1 MRGSCGSRSKL
12 VLKYTQFERTIQF
25 HLAFAGSS
33 TEKSRMRHSL
43 LYVVLAFSLLAGAQ
57 QKTGAH
63 GAKKSPD
70 KTNPSV
76 TADTRTGETKLITKD
91 EANIA
96 LQRAFG
102 YDPSQ
107 SWEVL
112 FIEPSEVKGISE
124 VFVRLNKKEV
134 VEFFVLPGQKAI
146 KGEMVPFGPNP
157 FAEDRAKLVAADGPF
172 RGPEKA
178 VISVVEFSDLQ
189 CPYCKNA
196 QPTIDRLTADFP
208 QVKFIFQNF
217 PMPKHPWAMKGALY
231 AECAA
236 EADHAAFWKFINAV
250 YENQGGIALA
260 TADDKLKELATA
272 SGLDGQK
279 ILACAASPE
288 AQVRVDK
295 SIALGKS
302 VGMQGTPTVYINGRE
317 LPGLGGLE
325 YDQLKA
331 LMKFEIEH
339 AGR

>member
-1 MRGSCGSRSKL
+1 
-12 VLKYTQFERTIQF
+12 
-25 HLAFAGSS
+25 
-33 TEKSRMRHSL
+33 MRHSL
-43 LYVVLAFSLLAGAQ
+43 LYAVLAFSLLAGAQ
-57 QKTGAH
+57 DKTGAD
-63 GAKKSPD
+63 GAKQSPN
-70 KTNPSV
+70 KTNVNASAKK
-76 TADTRTGETKLITKD
+76 TEASGSKTKPDANTDEMKVITKA
-91 EANIA
+91 EAEVA

-112 FIEPSEVKGISE
+112 FIEPSEVKGISD
-124 VFVRLNKKEV
+124 VLVRLNKKEV

-189 CPYCKNA
+189 CPFCKKA

-217 PMPKHPWAMKGALY
+217 PMPMHPWAMKGALY

-236 EADHAAFWKFINAV
+236 EADHQAFWKFINAV

-279 ILACAASPE
+279 ISACAASPA
-288 AQVRVDK
+288 AQVRVGK

-302 VGMQGTPTVYINGRE
+302 VGMRGTPTVYINGRKM
-317 LPGLGGLE
+317 PGLGGLE

-331 LMKFEIEH
+331 LMQFEIEH

>member
-1 MRGSCGSRSKL
+1 MK
-12 VLKYTQFERTIQF
+12 
-25 HLAFAGSS
+25 
-33 TEKSRMRHSL
+33 HSL
-43 LYVVLAFSLLAGAQ
+43 LYVALAFSLLAGAQ
-57 QKTGAH
+57 EKNGAE
-63 GAKKSPD
+63 GAKQSSNPTVNASATKTLASGSKS
-70 KTNPSV
+70 KS
-76 TADTRTGETKLITKD
+76 DTRADEMKLITRE
-91 EANIA
+91 EAEVA
-96 LQRAFG
+96 LQRAYG

-112 FIEPSEVKGISE
+112 FIQPSEFKGISE
-124 VFVRLNKKEV
+124 VIVRLNKKEV
-134 VEFFVLPGQKAI
+134 VEFFVLPDQKAI

-178 VISVVEFSDLQ
+178 AVSVVEFSDLQ
-189 CPYCKNA
+189 CPFCKNA

-217 PMPKHPWAMKGALY
+217 PMPRHPWAMKGALY
-231 AECAA
+231 ADCAA
-236 EADHAAFWKFINAV
+236 KADHAAFWKFINAV

-279 ILACAASPE
+279 ISACAESPD
-288 AQVRVDK
+288 AQARVEK

-302 VGMQGTPTVYINGRE
+302 VGMRGTPTVYINGRK

-331 LMKFEIEH
+331 LMQFEIEH

>member
-1 MRGSCGSRSKL
+1 MK
-12 VLKYTQFERTIQF
+12 
-25 HLAFAGSS
+25 
-33 TEKSRMRHSL
+33 
-43 LYVVLAFSLLAGAQ
+43 
-57 QKTGAH
+57 
-63 GAKKSPD
+63 P
-70 KTNPSV
+70 
-76 TADTRTGETKLITKD
+76 ITKA
-91 EANIA
+91 EAEIA

-178 VISVVEFSDLQ
+178 AMSVVEFSDLQ

-217 PMPKHPWAMKGALY
+217 PMPMHPWAMKGALY
-231 AECAA
+231 AQCAA
-236 EADHAAFWKFINAV
+236 QADHGAFWKFINAV
-250 YENQGGIALA
+250 FENQGGIALA

-279 ILACAASPE
+279 IAACAASPE
-288 AQVRVDK
+288 TQARVQK

-302 VGMQGTPTVYINGRE
+302 VGMQGTPTVYINGRK

-331 LMKFEIEH
+331 LMQFEIEH

>member
-1 MRGSCGSRSKL
+1 
-12 VLKYTQFERTIQF
+12 
-25 HLAFAGSS
+25 
-33 TEKSRMRHSL
+33 MRHSL
-43 LYVVLAFSLLAGAQ
+43 LYAVLAFSLLAGAQ
-57 QKTGAH
+57 DKNAAGS
-63 GAKKSPD
+63 AKQSPD
-70 KTNPSV
+70 KTSTTVKASAKTVASGSKTPGTKSNEMNP
-76 TADTRTGETKLITKD
+76 ITKE
-91 EANIA
+91 EAEIA

-112 FIEPSEVKGISE
+112 FIEPSDVKGISD
-124 VFVRLNKKEV
+124 VIVRFNKKDV
-134 VEFFVLPGQKAI
+134 VEFFVLPGQKAV

-157 FAEDRAKLVAADGPF
+157 FAEDRAKLAAADGPF

-178 VISVVEFSDLQ
+178 VMSVVEFSDLQ

-217 PMPKHPWAMKGALY
+217 PMPRHPWGMKGALY

-236 EADHAAFWKFINAV
+236 EADHAAFWKFIHAV
-250 YENQGGIALA
+250 FENQGSIALA

-279 ILACAASPE
+279 ISTCVASPE
-288 AQVRVDK
+288 AQARVDK

-302 VGMQGTPTVYINGRE
+302 VGMQGTPTVYINGRK

-331 LMKFEIEH
+331 LMQFEIEH